1 MSVEDHLLGVTRYV
15 MPAAPSVGVRHQ
27 DVSFSPFCLP
37 LVVPA
42 ALAQTD
48 RQLQETSHE
57 GHTPFCVQRGEP
69 VGGRD
74 DCYHGDRRLTPS

>member
-1 MSVEDHLLGVTRYV
+1 MSVEDHMLGDALCYV

-48 RQLQETSHE
+48 ICRKPQMKVTRR
-57 GHTPFCVQRGEP
+57 FCVQRGNLLVVEMT
-69 VGGRD
+69 VTTVTAG
-74 DCYHGDRRLTPS
+74 

>member
-1 MSVEDHLLGVTRYV
+1 MSVEDQMLGVTRYV

-27 DVSFSPFCLP
+27 DVAFSPFCLP

-48 RQLQETSHE
+48 SCRKSQMKVTRRPAGETCWWS
-57 GHTPFCVQRGEP
+57 R
-69 VGGRD
+69 
-74 DCYHGDRRLTPS
+74 